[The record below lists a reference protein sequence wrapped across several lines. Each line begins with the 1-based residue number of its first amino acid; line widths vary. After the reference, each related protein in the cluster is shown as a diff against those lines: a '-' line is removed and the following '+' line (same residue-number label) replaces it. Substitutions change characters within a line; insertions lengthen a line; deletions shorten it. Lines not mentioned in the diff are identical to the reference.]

1 MKEKTQ
7 NTQNEQ
13 HTMPSKDEQNAVP
26 AMDEQHTKGTPSP
39 QNANEALFTTM
50 PVAQALRTL
59 AVPTVISQLI
69 NLIYNMADAY
79 FIGFTGDSY
88 KIAGVTLAFSLFMLT
103 IPISNVFG
111 TGGGSLIA
119 RLMGRGQTDKSRS
132 VSAYSFY
139 GAIVA
144 ALAYS
149 LLIAVFMDPLLAVL
163 GASPET
169 LPYAEQYTIFVVILG
184 SLPIILSQT
193 LAMLLRNVGEAKI
206 ASYGLSGGGVLNMI
220 LDPLF
225 MFVLLPP
232 GMEVLGAALA
242 TFLSNVASCLFLLVQ
257 YLRQGKTS
265 PLSANVHE
273 MLHLSTAHKRELYS
287 VGLPSGILPGLFDLA
302 NVFMNALMAAH
313 GDMSL
318 AAMGIVMKAER
329 LPNAINIGIC
339 QGMLPLV
346 AYSFSARDHDRMERV
361 IHLSR
366 RVGLFIAGVSLVLFL
381 VFANP
386 LSSLFLNTSGENAA
400 VAMQTVALAGVF
412 LRLRALASPFQLL
425 NYHSSFCLQAMGDGR
440 DSLLHAVVREIG
452 LYIPFMFLLDHL
464 FGQYGLAGALALGE
478 LGGALFATYLLR
490 RWLAHHS
497 VDA

>member
-1 MKEKTQ
+1 ME
-7 NTQNEQ
+7 EQ
-13 HTMPSKDEQNAVP
+13 TVLTDN
-26 AMDEQHTKGTPSP
+26 DT
-39 QNANEALFTTM
+39 LFTTM
-50 PVAQALRTL
+50 PVGQALRTL

-69 NLIYNMADAY
+69 NLIYNIADAY
-79 FIGFTGDSY
+79 FIGYTGDSY

-103 IPISNVFG
+103 IPISNIFG

-139 GAIVA
+139 GSIVA
-144 ALAYS
+144 SLAYAF
-149 LLIAVFMDPLLAVL
+149 LVGVFMDPLLDLL
-163 GASPET
+163 GASPDT
-169 LPYAEQYTIFVVILG
+169 LLYAQQYTIFVVILG

-206 ASYGLSGGGVLNMI
+206 ASYGLSAGGILNI
-220 LDPLF
+220 LLDPLF

-232 GMEVLGAALA
+232 DQAVLGAALA
-242 TFLSNVASCLFLLVQ
+242 TLLSNIAACLFLLWQ

-265 PLSANVHE
+265 PLSASVKD
-273 MLHLSTAHKRELYS
+273 MVHLSSDHKRELYA
-287 VGLPSGILPGLFDLA
+287 VGLPAGILPGLFDLA

-313 GDMSL
+313 GDVSL
-318 AAMGIVMKAER
+318 AALGIVLKAER

-346 AYSFSARDHDRMERV
+346 AYSFAARDHERMRQV

-366 RVGLFIAGVSLVLFL
+366 RVGLIIAGISLVAFL
-381 VFANP
+381 AFATP
-386 LSSLFLNTSGENAA
+386 ISSFFLNTGGENSA
-400 VAMQTVALAGVF
+400 VAMETVALAGIF
-412 LRLRALASPFQLL
+412 LRLRSLASPFQLL

-440 DSLLHAVVREIG
+440 GSLLHAIVRELA

-464 FGQYGLAGALALGE
+464 FGQYGLAGALMLGE

-490 RWLAHHS
+490 RWLTRNQIT
-497 VDA
+497 V